1 MSTEYE
7 QLLVIREW
15 VKEIKIEWGFDPNH
29 KPMKTIT
36 LKEFSKLELPKEQ
49 WLIKNILPREGF
61 VIIASPSGEKKTWTS
76 MTMAGAVANG
86 TNFLGNKD
94 FSSEKG
100 NVLYIDEEMSDSEIQ
115 RRIKLLGLDETSA
128 TIHLASRNNLDFSDE
143 KMIQELYEFVEQNQ
157 IRVVFIDTLR
167 SVAGGLK
174 EDKAEEVRAFL
185 DKFKEFKNKGVVI
198 VFLDHCRKPA
208 HFEGKIPKKE
218 QLLGSQDKLASVET
232 LHMVK
237 SEEGNEIL
245 FYTRKSRNGREY
257 SPFKIEMREIVDENL
272 NPIKIELV
280 YTGKIEEKEYMLD
293 QAKGF
298 VMDLLLNEGKKRQEI
313 IEILKKEK
321 KIGEKNISEAIRE
334 LEHKDRKIKMI
345 RIGRENYYEI
355 NNDLENEDQKTKTDD
370 LFDGL

>member
-1 MSTEYE
+1 MDEE
-7 QLLVIREW
+7 EEARKI
-15 VKEIKIEWGFDPNH
+15 VKEGMERMGFKVH
-29 KPMKTIT
+29 EPMKTIT

-86 TNFLGNKD
+86 TNFLGNPD
-94 FSSEKG
+94 FPSIKG
-100 NVLYIDEEMSDSEIQ
+100 NVLYIDEEMSDTEIQ
-115 RRIKLLGLDETSA
+115 RRINLLGLGETEA
-128 TIHLASRNNLDFSDE
+128 TIHLASKNNLNFSEE
-143 KMIQELYEFVEQNQ
+143 KTIKEFYEVVEREK
-157 IRVVFIDTLR
+157 ISVVFIDTLR
-167 SVAGGLK
+167 SVAGGLR

-185 DKFKEFKNKGVVI
+185 DQFKDFKNKGVVI

-237 SEEGNEIL
+237 SEEGSEIL

-257 SPFKIEMREIVDENL
+257 SPFKIEMRETFDDNM

-280 YTGKIEEKEYMLD
+280 YAGKIEEKEYILD

-313 IEILKKEK
+313 IEIIKKEK

-334 LEHKDRKIKMI
+334 LEHKDKKIKMI

-355 NNDLENEDQKTKTDD
+355 NNDEENEDCPSETDD
-370 LFDGL
+370 LFNGL